1 MEFLNVILSM
11 MKTLW
16 VKEEKLAVKL
26 SSDDKKD
33 TLREEEQEEEAK
45 IV

>member
-1 MEFLNVILSM
+1 ME
-11 MKTLW
+11 
-16 VKEEKLAVKL
+16 EEELAVKL

-33 TLREEEQEEEAK
+33 TLRDEEQEEAK